1 MSVPTRLT
9 LKDGARTLPSASRC
23 RSVISDDSVAI
34 SSSSARISPAASVPS
49 SVATISIGWVMRA
62 R

>member
-1 MSVPTRLT
+1 MSAPARLT
-9 LKDGARTLPSASRC
+9 LKEGARTLPSASRC

-34 SSSSARISPAASVPS
+34 SSSNSRISPAAALES
-49 SVATISIGWVMRA
+49 SVATISIGWVMRP